1 LFEVPLGLNLLLFLE
16 PWLHRLEG
24 LIAYV
29 TKDLFM
35 RPLAKNFHFVGF
47 LVLLLEH
54 VLGDDQRA
62 FGLIAEF
69 LSGQALSPWVG

>member
-1 LFEVPLGLNLLLFLE
+1 LNLLLFLE

-24 LIAYV
+24 LIAHHV

-54 VLGDDQRA
+54 VLGYDQRA
-62 FGLIAEF
+62 LGLIAEF
-69 LSGQALSPWVG
+69 FSGQALSPRVG